1 MAYLWNLGLIFGSSY
16 AMLGVTLEVSRVTI
30 EEYRKQLRW
39 TRSKLAH
46 EAQLDYQTVMRAERG
61 APVQYRTLEAIA
73 AALSRGL
80 GKEVRPAD
88 LDSVQISGL

>member
-1 MAYLWNLGLIFGSSY
+1 
-16 AMLGVTLEVSRVTI
+16 MLGITLEVSRVTI

-88 LDSVQISGL
+88 LDDVRISGL